1 MIALGNR
8 RKPCHALSHAESIA
22 KDALAGKTTTK
33 GNHMSEEI
41 KVKPRQGLSE
51 AAFRRYE
58 RWIGQATKGSVMIK
72 PWELIPPVKASSF
85 VVGIR
90 DAIRSYKINGWS
102 SREIPLGF
110 AIERLKVKELTN
122 DCVLIENT
130 YADRVNQTRKAE
142 TEQSLLLDEN
152 GIIVYNAYAKANPIR
167 QEIRINFEDADK
179 LVEVCTQMQAKKT
192 GEFDY
197 GIAVIVETNG
207 EQEDEAIREVGKTY
221 SNVASEKVGTRWWRL
236 YN

>member
-1 MIALGNR
+1 MNEEVQV
-8 RKPCHALSHAESIA
+8 KPRYS
-22 KDALAGKTTTK
+22 
-33 GNHMSEEI
+33 MSEE
-41 KVKPRQGLSE
+41 
-51 AAFRRYE
+51 AFRKYE
-58 RWIGQATKGSVMIK
+58 EIIGYATKGTYDVDPLHLPK
-72 PWELIPPVKASSF
+72 PLKQSTLAVN
-85 VVGIR
+85 IR
-90 DAIRSYKINGWS
+90 EAIRGWKKFGFVS
-102 SREIPLGF
+102 KVIPIGYEMGR
-110 AIERLKVKELTN
+110 IKVLELTN
-122 DCVLIENT
+122 GKVRLQNE

-236 YN
+236 YQ